1 MEIELRDEYPVVVN
15 GKIMFPLTSI
25 IGNTKETRC
34 FFSELER
41 ENAKRDFVE
50 NVIPRIRDSVRDLQ
64 FPET

>member
-1 MEIELRDEYPVVVN
+1 
-15 GKIMFPLTSI
+15 MFPLTSI